1 MALSDFDTL
10 LSTYP
15 TVPTPVATSSVD
27 TTANPSVDTTAT
39 TMGQTPYERD
49 YLPAQ
54 RTYFKQLMG
63 DSKMNPTL
71 AANLMNQD
79 TAMAQKAY
87 VQRTAIE
94 QAGMDLKARQ
104 MQFESAKFTLD
115 QAREDAARKRNMF
128 TGLSQLQSELNPI
141 MADPNLDSSQRKQAY
156 GQLGVKYAGQAALNP
171 AIANALNA
179 ANSSLTTQQ
188 KDRVTKLDYF
198 NAGAHPDV
206 LASYEKSIGRSL
218 AANEDVPIDV
228 YGTGLYT
235 AKTGEINRRSNLEA
249 EKEKQDRFGKVFD
262 FVAKAKT
269 KENKL
274 NPMGPATEYDD
285 PISKNAVTSVVEEFG
300 TPDEIKKF
308 GKANVTEQIGIGQS
322 IVSDIYLGKRAAAPP
337 KPTRSSF
344 RSGFT
349 SPK

>member
-1 MALSDFDTL
+1 MALSDFDAL

-15 TVPTPVATSSVD
+15 TVPTPVATSSV
-27 TTANPSVDTTAT
+27 NTTAT
-39 TMGQTPYERD
+39 SDTTMEQTPYERD

-54 RTYFKQLMG
+54 RTYFKELMG
-63 DSKMNPTL
+63 DPKMNPTL
-71 AANLMNQD
+71 AANLMSQD
-79 TAMAQKAY
+79 TAMSQKAY
-87 VQRTAIE
+87 IQRTAVE
-94 QAGMDLKARQ
+94 QAGMDIKARQ

-115 QAREDAARKRNMF
+115 QAREEAARKRDMF

-141 MADPNLDSSQRKQAY
+141 MSDPNLDSSQKKQAY
-156 GQLGVKYAGQAALNP
+156 GQLGVKYAGQAAVNP

-198 NAGAHPDV
+198 NAGAHPDT
-206 LASYEKSIGRSL
+206 LAAYEKSIGRSL
-218 AANEDVPIDV
+218 SANEDVPIDV

-235 AKTGEINRRSNLEA
+235 AKTGEINRRVGIEA
-249 EKEKQDRFGKVFD
+249 EKEKQDRLGKVFD
-262 FVAKAKT
+262 FVSKAKP

-274 NPMGPATEYDD
+274 NPMGPATDYDD

>member
-1 MALSDFDTL
+1 MALSDFDAL

-15 TVPTPVATSSVD
+15 TVPTPVATSSV
-27 TTANPSVDTTAT
+27 NTTAT
-39 TMGQTPYERD
+39 SDTTMEQTPYERD
-49 YLPAQ
+49 FLPTQRKFFDRLASDPKIDPYMAAGMLRENRLNAQ
-54 RTYFKQLMG
+54 RDYMQR
-63 DSKMNPTL
+63 
-71 AANLMNQD
+71 AA
-79 TAMAQKAY
+79 
-87 VQRTAIE
+87 VE
-94 QAGMDLKARQ
+94 QAGMDIKSRQ

-128 TGLSQLQSELNPI
+128 AGLEQIQSQLTSI
-141 MADPNLDSSQRKQAY
+141 ASDPNKDNAQKKQEF
-156 GQLGVKYAGQAALNP
+156 GIMGINLAGQAALNP

-198 NAGAHPDV
+198 NAGAHPDT
-206 LASYEKSIGRSL
+206 LAAYEKSIGRSL

-235 AKTGEINRRSNLEA
+235 AKTGEINRRVSIEA
-249 EKEKQDRFGKVFD
+249 EKEKQDRLGKVFD
-262 FVAKAKT
+262 FVSKAKP

-274 NPMGPATEYDD
+274 NPMGPATDYDD
-285 PISKNAVTSVVEEFG
+285 PISRNAVTSVVEEFG